1 MSTEEKF
8 NNYEQGLIDG
18 MGGALFLIE
27 NGKADNLGLLIA
39 SYKRALEM
47 MGHEFAP
54 DDIGKMIQDLKDAG
68 I

>member
-1 MSTEEKF
+1 MSNEEKF

-27 NGKADNLGLLIA
+27 HGKADNLGLLIA
-39 SYKRALEM
+39 SYKRALELT
-47 MGHEFAP
+47 GHVFAP
-54 DDIGKMIQDLKDAG
+54 DDIGVLIQDLKDAG